1 MNYLY
6 FRAQLTKSITNNFK
20 MKMLKKIALMCI
32 ALGFIMPSQ
41 AQDEK
46 KEKEGYQ
53 FEEVVT
59 TEISPVENQ
68 FRSGTC
74 WSFSGLSFFES
85 ELLREGK
92 PYVNLSEM
100 WIVRKAY
107 EDKAKRYVR
116 MHGKM
121 NFGAGGAINDNTE
134 VLENYGLVPESAFDG
149 LKYGTENHIHGELD
163 KVLKDYVDGVIANKN
178 RKLSSAWFDGFK
190 GILDAYLGKVP
201 EEFTYEGETYTPK
214 SFAKDFLELD
224 AADYMMFSSYTH
236 HPFYEQFII
245 EVPDNWSWGHVWNV
259 KMEEMVEMFDNS
271 LENGYSIAWAADV
284 SEKGFSWKN
293 GVAIVPDLELDNAEG
308 TEMDKWADLSEKERQ
323 KAMLS
328 FEEPAPEMEIT
339 QELRQKAFD
348 NYQTTDDHGMQIVGI
363 AKDQNGNKFYKV
375 KNSWGKEGHIYDGY
389 FYASE
394 AYIKY
399 KTMSYMVHKNGVP
412 KKIMKKLK

>member
-1 MNYLY
+1 MKKFALLLAGVGFLFNTY
-6 FRAQLTKSITNNFK
+6 AQEE
-20 MKMLKKIALMCI
+20 
-32 ALGFIMPSQ
+32 
-41 AQDEK
+41 EK
-46 KEKEGYQ
+46 KTGYQ
-53 FEEVVT
+53 FTDEVT

-134 VLENYGLVPESAFDG
+134 VLENYGLVPESAYSG
-149 LKYGTENHIHGELD
+149 LNYGTEKHIHGELD
-163 KVLKDYVDGVIANKN
+163 KVLKEYADGVIANKN
-178 RKLSSAWFDGFK
+178 RKLSTAWFDGYN
-190 GILDAYLGKVP
+190 GILDAYLGEVP
-201 EEFTYEGETYTPK
+201 ETFTYEGKEYTPE
-214 SFAKDFLELD
+214 SFASDFLELD
-224 AADYMMFSSYTH
+224 AENYMMFSSYTH
-236 HPFYEQFII
+236 HPFHEQFII

-259 KMEEMVEMFDNS
+259 TINEMVDMFDYA

-293 GVAIVPDLELDNAEG
+293 GVAVVPDLELDNAQG
-308 TEMDKWADLSEKERQ
+308 TEMDKWADLSEEERQ

-328 FEEPAPEMEIT
+328 FEEPVPEKEIT
-339 QELRQKAFD
+339 QEMRQEAFD
-348 NYQTTDDHGMQIVGI
+348 TYQTTDDHGMQIVGI

-375 KNSWGKEGHIYDGY
+375 KNSWGKKDHIYDGY

-399 KTMSYMVHKNGVP
+399 KTMSFMIHKDGVP

>member
-1 MNYLY
+1 MKKFALLLAGVGFLFNTY
-6 FRAQLTKSITNNFK
+6 AQEE
-20 MKMLKKIALMCI
+20 
-32 ALGFIMPSQ
+32 
-41 AQDEK
+41 EK
-46 KEKEGYQ
+46 KTGYE
-53 FEEVVT
+53 FTDEVT
-59 TEISPVENQ
+59 TEISPIENQ

-134 VLENYGLVPESAFDG
+134 VLENYGLVPESAYSG
-149 LKYGTENHIHGELD
+149 LNYGTEKHIHGELD
-163 KVLKDYVDGVIANKN
+163 KVLKEYVDGVIENKN
-178 RKLSSAWFDGFK
+178 RKLSTAWFDGYN
-190 GILDAYLGKVP
+190 GILDAYLGEVP
-201 EEFTYEGETYTPK
+201 ETFTYEGEEYTPE
-214 SFAKDFLELD
+214 SFASDFLELD
-224 AADYMMFSSYTH
+224 ADDYMMFSSYTH
-236 HPFYEQFII
+236 HPFHEQFII

-259 KMEEMVEMFDNS
+259 TINEMVDMFDYA
-271 LENGYSIAWAADV
+271 LGNGYSIAWAADV

-293 GVAIVPDLELDNAEG
+293 GVAVVPDLELDNAQG
-308 TEMDKWADLSEKERQ
+308 TEMDKWADLSEEERQ

-328 FEEPAPEMEIT
+328 FEKPVPEKEIT
-339 QELRQKAFD
+339 QKMRQEAFD

-363 AKDQNGNKFYKV
+363 AKDQDGNKFYKV
-375 KNSWGKEGHIYDGY
+375 KNSWGNDDHIYDGY

-399 KTMSYMVHKNGVP
+399 KTMSFMIHKNGVP

>member
-1 MNYLY
+1 MKKFALLLAGVGFLFNTY
-6 FRAQLTKSITNNFK
+6 AQ
-20 MKMLKKIALMCI
+20 
-32 ALGFIMPSQ
+32 
-41 AQDEK
+41 EE
-46 KEKEGYQ
+46 EKETGYQ
-53 FEEVVT
+53 FTDEVT

-74 WSFSGLSFFES
+74 WSFSGLSFLES

-134 VLENYGLVPESAFDG
+134 VLENYGLVPESAYSG
-149 LKYGTENHIHGELD
+149 LNYGTEKHIHGELD
-163 KVLKDYVDGVIANKN
+163 KVLKEYVDGVIANKN
-178 RKLSSAWFDGFK
+178 RKLSTAWFDGYN
-190 GILDAYLGKVP
+190 GILDAYLGEVP
-201 EEFTYEGETYTPK
+201 DTFTYEGEEYTPE
-214 SFAKDFLELD
+214 SFASDFLELD
-224 AADYMMFSSYTH
+224 AEDYMMFSSYTH
-236 HPFYEQFII
+236 HPFHEQFII

-259 KMEEMVEMFDNS
+259 TINEMVDMFDYA

-293 GVAIVPDLELDNAEG
+293 GVAVVPDLELDNAQG
-308 TEMDKWADLSEKERQ
+308 TEMDKWADLSEEERQ

-328 FEEPAPEMEIT
+328 FEEPVPEKEIT
-339 QELRQKAFD
+339 QEMRQEAFD
-348 NYQTTDDHGMQIVGI
+348 VYQTTDDHGMQIVGI

-375 KNSWGKEGHIYDGY
+375 KNSWGKKDHIYDGY

-399 KTMSYMVHKNGVP
+399 KTMSYMIHKNGVP

>member
-1 MNYLY
+1 
-6 FRAQLTKSITNNFK
+6 

-59 TEISPVENQ
+59 TEISPIENQ

-163 KVLKDYVDGVIANKN
+163 KVLKEYVDGVIANKN
-178 RKLSSAWFDGFK
+178 RKLSSAWFEGFK

-293 GVAIVPDLELDNAEG
+293 GVAVVPDLELDNAEG

-328 FEEPAPEMEIT
+328 FEEPVPEMEIT

>member
-1 MNYLY
+1 M
-6 FRAQLTKSITNNFK
+6 K
-20 MKMLKKIALMCI
+20 MKKFALILAMVG
-32 ALGFIMPSQ
+32 LLFNSH
-41 AQDEK
+41 AQEEDEK
-46 KEKEGYQ
+46 TGYE
-53 FEEVVT
+53 FTDEVT
-59 TEISPVENQ
+59 TEISPIENQ

-134 VLENYGLVPESAFDG
+134 VLENYGLVPESAFSG
-149 LKYGTENHIHGELD
+149 LNYGTEKHIHGELD
-163 KVLKDYVDGVIANKN
+163 KVLKEYVDGVIENKN
-178 RKLSSAWFDGFK
+178 RKLSTAWFDGYK
-190 GILDAYLGKVP
+190 GILDAYLGEVP
-201 EEFTYEGETYTPK
+201 ETFTYEGKEYTPK
-214 SFAKDFLELD
+214 SFASDFLELN
-224 AADYMMFSSYTH
+224 ANDYMMFSSYTH

-259 KMEEMVEMFDNS
+259 KMNEMTAMFDYA

-293 GVAIVPDLELDNAEG
+293 GLAVIPDLELDNAKG
-308 TEMDKWADLSEKERQ
+308 TEMDKWADLSDKERQ

-328 FEEPAPEMEIT
+328 FEEPVPEKEIT
-339 QELRQKAFD
+339 QEMRQEAFD
-348 NYQTTDDHGMQIVGI
+348 TYQTTDDHGMQIVGI
-363 AKDQNGNKFYKV
+363 AKDQDGNKFYKV
-375 KNSWGKEGHIYDGY
+375 KNSWGNDGHIYDGY

-399 KTMSYMVHKNGVP
+399 KTMSFMIHKNGVP

>member
-1 MNYLY
+1 MKKFALLLAGVGFLFNTY
-6 FRAQLTKSITNNFK
+6 AQEE
-20 MKMLKKIALMCI
+20 
-32 ALGFIMPSQ
+32 
-41 AQDEK
+41 EK
-46 KEKEGYQ
+46 KTGYE
-53 FEEVVT
+53 FTDEVT
-59 TEISPVENQ
+59 TEISPIENQ

-134 VLENYGLVPESAFDG
+134 VLENYGLVPESAFGG
-149 LKYGTENHIHGELD
+149 LEYGTEKHIHGELD
-163 KVLKDYVDGVIANKN
+163 KVLKEYVDGVIENKN
-178 RKLSSAWFDGFK
+178 RKLSTAWFDGYN
-190 GILDAYLGKVP
+190 GILDAYLGEVP
-201 EEFTYEGETYTPK
+201 ETFTYEGEEYTPE
-214 SFAKDFLELD
+214 SFASDFLELD
-224 AADYMMFSSYTH
+224 ADDYMMFSSYTH
-236 HPFYEQFII
+236 HPFHEQFII

-259 KMEEMVEMFDNS
+259 TINEMVDMFDYA

-293 GVAIVPDLELDNAEG
+293 GVAVVPDLELDNAQD
-308 TEMDKWADLSEKERQ
+308 TEMDKWADLSEEERQ

-328 FEEPAPEMEIT
+328 FEEPVPEKEIT
-339 QELRQKAFD
+339 QEMRQEAFD
-348 NYQTTDDHGMQIVGI
+348 TYQTTDDHGMQIVGI

-375 KNSWGKEGHIYDGY
+375 KNSWGKKDHIYDGY

-399 KTMSYMVHKNGVP
+399 KTMSFMTHKNGVP